1 MDCCLQGNFP
11 AGQPAG
17 FDQSMP
23 EHGKTH
29 PSQAGSR
36 QPSGFLPHLPLPG
49 TIADNHVG
57 IADMADAFG
66 VTHRTLHFY
75 EEKGLLSAD
84 RMGPMRVYGLD
95 DIRRMAVINAC
106 REIDMPI
113 SAIQELMA
121 DLDAASSQTHAA
133 EIFDHALNGRKREL
147 AAQQSILRRQ
157 MQRISELLESAGDGG
172 NPERVAVPPI
182 HLSPIETK
190 CLAFMAEGY
199 PANRIA
205 VMMDMDMTA
214 VLTLESGIIRKFNG
228 HNRFQAVAKAVLMGF
243 VSAD

>member
-1 MDCCLQGNFP
+1 
-11 AGQPAG
+11 
-17 FDQSMP
+17 
-23 EHGKTH
+23 
-29 PSQAGSR
+29 
-36 QPSGFLPHLPLPG
+36 
-49 TIADNHVG
+49 
-57 IADMADAFG
+57 MADAFG

-113 SAIQELMA
+113 VAIQDLMTA
-121 DLDAASSQTHAA
+121 LSTATSQTNAAQIFEDALHA
-133 EIFDHALNGRKREL
+133 RKREL

>member
-1 MDCCLQGNFP
+1 M
-11 AGQPAG
+11 
-17 FDQSMP
+17 
-23 EHGKTH
+23 
-29 PSQAGSR
+29 
-36 QPSGFLPHLPLPG
+36 PG

-157 MQRISELLESAGDGG
+157 MQRISELLESAGDGD

>member
-1 MDCCLQGNFP
+1 
-11 AGQPAG
+11 
-17 FDQSMP
+17 MP
-23 EHGKTH
+23 EQGKTH
-29 PSQAGSR
+29 PSQPASR
-36 QPSGFLPHLPLPG
+36 QSPGFLPHLPLPG
-49 TIADNHVG
+49 NIADNHIG

-75 EEKGLLSAD
+75 EEKGLLSAE
-84 RMGPMRVYGLD
+84 RLGPMRVYGES
-95 DIRRMAVINAC
+95 DIRRMTIINAC

-113 SAIQELMA
+113 ADIQDLMEALSASVSQE
-121 DLDAASSQTHAA
+121 DAAR
-133 EIFDHALNGRKREL
+133 IFEEALQARKREL

-157 MQRISELLESAGDGG
+157 MQRSGELIESVAQGDDA
-172 NPERVAVPPI
+172 ERLSLPPI
-182 HLSPIETK
+182 HLSPIEIK

-205 VMMDMDMTA
+205 GLMDMDLTA
-214 VLTLESGIIRKFNG
+214 VLTLESGIVRKFNG